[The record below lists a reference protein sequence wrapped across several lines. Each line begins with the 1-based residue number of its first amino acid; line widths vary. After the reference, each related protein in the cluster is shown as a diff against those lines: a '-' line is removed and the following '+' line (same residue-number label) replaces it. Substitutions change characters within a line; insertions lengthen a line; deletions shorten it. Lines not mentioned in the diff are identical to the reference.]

1 MSQANIQL
9 VSWQVLQ
16 EFSTAVLEKLGVP
29 EDDAALTADT
39 LVAANLRGVDSHGV
53 IRLRVYSERIK
64 GGSISLTQPIKIV
77 KETPA
82 TALMDGAARLG
93 QVVAVKAIE
102 VAMAK
107 AREVGAGVVAVRN
120 SSHLGACAYFPMLA
134 LKEDMVGITLSNSLA
149 TMVAW
154 GGLERVL
161 GNNPFAVAIPAGEEK
176 PIVLDM
182 ACGTVAWGKVFVAA
196 QKGES
201 IPGDWVLDK
210 EGRPTTDP
218 KRAMDHGF
226 MLPFGKYKGYGI
238 SLIVNILSGLLSGGA
253 ISTEIADMYTDLK
266 SPHDVCHLMGALDI
280 VRFVPLD
287 EFKQRMDDLI
297 RKMRG
302 SKKAD
307 GVERIYVPGEKE
319 FLEEEKRQKEGI
331 PLPEAQIAEFKKMA
345 QELGLQAPFDRG

>member
-1 MSQANIQL
+1 MSQANTQL
-9 VSWQVLQ
+9 VSWEVLE
-16 EFSTAVLEKLGVP
+16 EFCKAVLEKLGVP

-39 LVAANLRGVDSHGV
+39 LVVANLRGVDSHGV
-53 IRLRVYSERIK
+53 IRLGVYSQRIK
-64 GGSISLTQPIKIV
+64 GGGTSLSQPIEIV

-82 TALMDGAARLG
+82 TALMDGGGRLG
-93 QVVAVKAIE
+93 QVAAVRAIE
-102 VAMAK
+102 LAMAK
-107 AREVGAGVVAVRN
+107 AREVGAAVVTVRN
-120 SSHLGACAYFPMLA
+120 SAHLGACAYYPMLA
-134 LKEDMVGITLSNSLA
+134 LKEDMVGLTLSNSLA
-149 TMVAW
+149 TMAAW

-161 GNNPFAVAIPAGEEK
+161 GNNPFAVAIPADEER

-210 EGRPTTDP
+210 EGKPTADP

-238 SLIVNILSGLLSGGA
+238 SLIVNILTGLLSGGA
-253 ISTEIADMYTDLK
+253 VSTEIADMYTDPK
-266 SPHDVCHLMGALDI
+266 DPQGVCHLMGALDI
-280 VRFVPLD
+280 ARFVPLS
-287 EFKQRMDDLI
+287 EFKQRMDELI

-302 SKKAD
+302 SKRMK

-319 FLEEEKRQKEGI
+319 FLEEEKRRKEGI
-331 PLPEAQIAEFKKMA
+331 PVPEAQIGEFKKMA
-345 QELGLQAPFDRG
+345 LDLGLETPF